1 MIQKTRAVVIAAFV
15 AMLPFHALAQDATEP
30 EEDGPRQVLFVG
42 NSYFYYNNSLHN
54 HVRRMAV
61 EGLGVP
67 LGDLDYRSIT
77 ISGGSLMH
85 HPIGHY
91 LTPGAIGYDTP
102 FDVVI
107 LQGHSGAA
115 LSERRTGSFNETVAA
130 ASEQIRETGAKV
142 ALYMTHAY
150 GEGHKDFAADNTE
163 IIADLYNKA
172 GEAAG
177 AVVIPV
183 GLAFAEAQR
192 RDPGL
197 VLHQTYDDSHPN
209 VNGSY
214 LAAATVYA
222 TLYGQSPE
230 GLEYDYYGAVDPDM
244 RVFLQE
250 VAADTVE
257 AFEAR

>member
-1 MIQKTRAVVIAAFV
+1 MIPKTRAMIVAALM
-15 AMLPFHALAQDATEP
+15 AMSPFPAFAQDAAAP
-30 EEDGPRQVLFVG
+30 REDSPRQVLFVG

-85 HPIGHY
+85 HPIAHY

-115 LSERRTGSFNETVAA
+115 LSESRTEAFSEAVAA
-130 ASEQIRETGAKV
+130 ASEQIEATGAQV

-150 GEGHKDFAADNTE
+150 GPGHKDFAPENTDR
-163 IIADLYNKA
+163 IAELYMAA

-192 RDPGL
+192 REPDL

-230 GLEYDYYGAVDPDM
+230 GLEYDYYGAVDPEM

-257 AFEAR
+257 AFQAR

>member
-1 MIQKTRAVVIAAFV
+1 MIPRTRAIIIAALA
-15 AMLPFHALAQDATEP
+15 AMLPVQALAQDAPRQQDES
-30 EEDGPRQVLFVG
+30 PRQVLFVG

-77 ISGGSLMH
+77 ISGGSLAH
-85 HPIGHY
+85 HPIAHY

-102 FDVVI
+102 FDVVV
-107 LQGHSGAA
+107 LQGHSAAA
-115 LSERRTGSFNETVAA
+115 LSERRAGAFNEAVSA
-130 ASEQIRETGAKV
+130 ASEQIEATGAQV

-150 GEGHKDFAADNTE
+150 GDGHKDFAADNTDQ
-163 IIADLYNKA
+163 IADLYTAA

-192 RDPGL
+192 RDPDL

-222 TLYGQSPE
+222 TLYGQSPQ
-230 GLEYDYYGAVDPDM
+230 GLEYDYYGAVEPEM

-257 AFEAR
+257 AFQAR